1 MADYDKISDD
11 GKVKVFAMTKELMD
25 QTRLIIRKSV
35 EGSLRNPRAADLDA
49 ARDALAESVSR
60 FLLQRT
66 LKRPIVIP
74 VIVSV

>member
-1 MADYDKISDD
+1 MK
-11 GKVKVFAMTKELMD
+11 
-25 QTRLIIRKSV
+25 
-35 EGSLRNPRAADLDA
+35 NPRAVDLDN
-49 ARDALAESVSR
+49 ARDDLAESVSR